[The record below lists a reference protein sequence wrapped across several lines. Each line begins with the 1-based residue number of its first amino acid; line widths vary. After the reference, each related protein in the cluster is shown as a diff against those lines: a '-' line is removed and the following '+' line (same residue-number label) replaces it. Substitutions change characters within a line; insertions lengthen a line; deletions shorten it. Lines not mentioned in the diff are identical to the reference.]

1 MGSDL
6 RGLSNIRLYNSYGTG
21 GEPLNMALL
30 ATAAIL
36 LATFTGAAMM
46 TQTGDQE

>member
-1 MGSDL
+1 
-6 RGLSNIRLYNSYGTG
+6 
-21 GEPLNMALL
+21 MALL